1 MIDLPDFDEI
11 PEAQTIIKSSKTVAE
26 IIDDADAVSGADFI
40 QLQLSRMTK
49 AEGKERRKD
58 NIFLTKLQDKQME
71 FILTQMPDL
80 EEFAASN
87 RYGRM
92 IAKLYEYVAA
102 EYEAKK

>member
-1 MIDLPDFDEI
+1 MSNVFARGNVKSIAEFIGETTDDSQSEI
-11 PEAQTIIKSSKTVAE
+11 LLMQISK
-26 IIDDADAVSGADFI
+26 
-40 QLQLSRMTK
+40 MTK